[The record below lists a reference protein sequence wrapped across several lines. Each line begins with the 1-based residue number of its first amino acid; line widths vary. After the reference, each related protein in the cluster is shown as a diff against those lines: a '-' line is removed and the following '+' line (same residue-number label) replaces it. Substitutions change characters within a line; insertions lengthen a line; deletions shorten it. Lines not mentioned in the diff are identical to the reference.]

1 MTESYRGYSYR
12 VDFRQE
18 QTGAWFAKI
27 SVSRPDGSSLG
38 PYEPR
43 TPHRSREFV
52 KNEAEE
58 FIKSEITHDLDQR
71 HHATTTEP

>member
-1 MTESYRGYSYR
+1 MTESYSGYSYT

-27 SVSRPDGSSLG
+27 SVTRPDSSSLG

-58 FIKSEITHDLDQR
+58 FIKSEITRDLKER
-71 HHATTTEP
+71 HHATPLEL

>member
-1 MTESYRGYSYR
+1 MTESYREYSFR
-12 VDFRQE
+12 VDLRQE

-52 KNEAEE
+52 KNEAEA
-58 FIKSEITHDLDQR
+58 FIKSEITRDLNER
-71 HHATTTEP
+71 HQATPMEV